1 MREAAEVQGGRTVDP
16 KASGPGQGGQVND
29 SYAVPP
35 ILKQYWHT
43 ALRWRWLIGAIIAGA
58 LAVGLVVTLLTPA
71 RYTAG
76 SQIEISREQKKIT
89 NVEGL
94 DSSTADSDMEF
105 YETQYALLRSYSLGE
120 RVARKLDL
128 GRSDDFFAAHGI
140 TLDAGRFGAAGQSNL
155 TAGQLAAREKLAAKL
170 LLDNIEVSPVRR
182 SRLVNLSYTSRSA
195 GLSARVV
202 NAWASQFIA
211 ASMDRQL

>member
-1 MREAAEVQGGRTVDP
+1 MSDP
-16 KASGPGQGGQVND
+16 KASGLGQGGHVND

-58 LAVGLVVTLLTPA
+58 LAVGLIVTLLTPA
-71 RYTAG
+71 RYTAS

-94 DSSTADSDMEF
+94 DSATADSDMEF

-120 RVARKLDL
+120 RVTRKLDL
-128 GRSDDFFAAHGI
+128 ARRDDFS
-140 TLDAGRFGAAGQSNL
+140 RR
-155 TAGQLAAREKLAAKL
+155 TA
-170 LLDNIEVSPVRR
+170 SR
-182 SRLVNLSYTSRSA
+182 STPNASAPLTSRT
-195 GLSARVV
+195 
-202 NAWASQFIA
+202 
-211 ASMDRQL
+211 